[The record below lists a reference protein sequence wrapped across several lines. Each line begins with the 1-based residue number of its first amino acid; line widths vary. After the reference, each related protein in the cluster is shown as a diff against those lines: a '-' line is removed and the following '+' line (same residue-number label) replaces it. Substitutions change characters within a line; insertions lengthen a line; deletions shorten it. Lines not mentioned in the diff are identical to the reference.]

1 MDQTKPMNV
10 LGKTLEICS
19 CSTMTGWYRDGSCK
33 TDMSDYGRHT
43 VCCIVTE
50 AFLRYSKAQ
59 GNDLSTPMPQYG
71 FNGLKEGD
79 FWCLCA
85 ARWKQAYEDGM
96 APLVCLEATEMST
109 LNIIGIEILLQNSYK
124 ESS

>member
-1 MDQTKPMNV
+1 MELIKSKNV
-10 LGKTLEICS
+10 FGKSLQECS
-19 CSTMTGWYRDGSCK
+19 CDPMTGWFRDGSCN
-33 TDMSDYGRHT
+33 TNISDHGRHT
-43 VCCIVTE
+43 ICCVITDS
-50 AFLRYSKAQ
+50 FLRYSKAQ

-96 APLVCLEATEMST
+96 APLVRLEATEIST
-109 LNIIGIEILLQNSYK
+109 LELIDLEILQRYAYS
-124 ESS
+124 